1 MNSHLFARRKAI
13 AMAVAAALSVFTALI
28 VFLPGTGHPAER
40 ASTGAPSAET
50 VVHFMRARFGI
61 ADNTQIQMG
70 EWHDSASPEFSE
82 TTLTL
87 DDGKPQNHKVVNV
100 YATKDGRYIGF
111 GNLHTLKGDMNAEII
126 RSVRQQY
133 KVPENVA
140 LAAGPPEPSKFA
152 SFYTVRI
159 STNTGKGQDFF
170 LTRDRQTLV
179 LGSLLPFSEHPEED
193 VERIIAMGNQ
203 PSVGP
208 AHAPVTVVEY
218 ADLECPTCAR
228 MHQFLESD
236 LLPKYKDKVRIVFK
250 EFPLVAIHEWA
261 LAGALANE
269 CAYEIDPKTYLP
281 YRTLIFQQQKEF
293 DPIQNNASQVR
304 DLLLKY
310 GQQVGLDSAKLAP
323 CLDSRRSLSRVEE
336 GLKEGKEL
344 NLEYTPTFYIN
355 GRAKVGLVSPED
367 FYRAVDD
374 ALRDSGKEKLHAE
387 SRRR

>member
-1 MNSHLFARRKAI
+1 
-13 AMAVAAALSVFTALI
+13 MAVVAGLGVFTAVILW
-28 VFLPGTGHPAER
+28 LPGTGLPAER
-40 ASTGAPSAET
+40 PGAGAPSAET
-50 VVHFMRARFGI
+50 LVHFMRAHFGI
-61 ADNTQIQMG
+61 ADSTQMQVG
-70 EWHDSASPEFSE
+70 EWHDSASPEFCE

-87 DDGKPQNHKVVNV
+87 DDGKPQNHKVLNV
-100 YATKDGRYIGF
+100 YATKDGHYIGF
-111 GNLHTLKGDMNAEII
+111 GNLYTLKGDLNAEII
-126 RSVRQQY
+126 RSVRQRY

-140 LAAGPPEPSKFA
+140 LAAAAPEPSKFPN
-152 SFYTVRI
+152 FYTVRI
-159 STNTGKGQDFF
+159 SANNGKGQDFY
-170 LTRDRQTLV
+170 LTSDRQTLL

-250 EFPLVAIHEWA
+250 EFPLTAIHQWA
-261 LAGALANE
+261 LMGAVANE
-269 CAYEIDPKTYLP
+269 CAFEIDPKTYLP
-281 YRTLIFQQQKEF
+281 YRTLIFQQQNEF
-293 DPIQNNASQVR
+293 DSIQNNGSQVR

-323 CLDSRRSLSRVEE
+323 CLDSKRSLPRVEE

-367 FYRAVDD
+367 FYRAVDE